1 MPRVTKEIAET
12 VVALDFTASIDSRSL
27 PCNLSGDRAQ
37 NNFIILSIS
46 ILIILQFLF
55 AFV

>member
-37 NNFIILSIS
+37 NNFIILS
-46 ILIILQFLF
+46 
-55 AFV
+55 VTTKKDGK